1 MFASLA
7 SDYAPAHGSW
17 QAVHVLA
24 SDCACSRA
32 VADHLVQRGTLLQ
45 LHESVV
51 LIGDDRG
58 LQAKLVEAGF
68 PVQPVSVEEAAAHYH
83 LRSAPWLFFVAP
95 SGQIRYAGGY
105 AAERDARS
113 GYRDVAIWNALRAGQ
128 LAEPLPA
135 YGCAIDKRIQ
145 RAIDPLGLKYE
156 LFSRTGKGT

>member
-1 MFASLA
+1 MVASHIPFRANEDVLASLA

-58 LQAKLVEAGF
+58 LQGKLVKGRLSCSTDLGGGSGRALSS
-68 PVQPVSVEEAAAHYH
+68 PQ
-83 LRSAPWLFFVAP
+83 RTVAFL
-95 SGQIRYAGGY
+95 S
-105 AAERDARS
+105 
-113 GYRDVAIWNALRAGQ
+113 RA
-128 LAEPLPA
+128 
-135 YGCAIDKRIQ
+135 
-145 RAIDPLGLKYE
+145 
-156 LFSRTGKGT
+156 